1 MEKFEFLEGEEK
13 KLMWWDST
21 PKLNECPTCV
31 FIVLWD
37 LLVLLPLKQEAA
49 YKQIVETVQNLG
61 GLRVCK

>member
-1 MEKFEFLEGEEK
+1 
-13 KLMWWDST
+13 MWWDST